1 MTDKIIK
8 NPHAKGPDRPLGDQL
23 EEANVRLRRMETRLT
38 ASMRYQGFHTGRDC
52 DVLRKSKVA
61 TAEDK
66 NGCLELHATGPEV
79 PLAWLFQA
87 MLDAD
92 VLSANLYV
100 NGLHRGRIQLDA
112 RGEDE

>member
-1 MTDKIIK
+1 MND
-8 NPHAKGPDRPLGDQL
+8 PLLDML
-23 EEANVRLRRMETRLT
+23 DDVRRRVRRMETRIT

-52 DVLRKSKVA
+52 EVLRKSKVA

-66 NGCLELHATGPEV
+66 DGRLELHVTGPEV

-100 NGLHRGRIQLDA
+100 NGLHRGRIQLDT